1 MHILESP
8 SHIFYGAGKVGTQ
21 TLNSIER
28 SVEHHPRPLAE
39 RSAEQQSVYLRKP
52 AVKLMLHRMLS
63 MGKKQVTCVIRE
75 PKGRFIS
82 GMYEIIGK
90 RVYGANVVQLARLGM
105 GVDVVQAHIDA
116 MYDPDYWREVTRQT
130 IYLIPNIWDL
140 TVELDA
146 ARWQYHIGNWMAD
159 VYEVIDA
166 AEKLHLTPH
175 IVDLQDLSAYLDHYK
190 IKHIHRNKFENN
202 MWHMALLD
210 EQYQTVYSKVN
221 HAAIFSAFKAG
232 FNDSDIFHGYLDE
245 ELKIYEDLKSKSIQ
259 ISNLAP

>member
-1 MHILESP
+1 MHILEAP

-21 TLNSIER
+21 TLNTIEG
-28 SVEHHPRPLAE
+28 SCEHHPRDPAE
-39 RSAEQQSVYLRKP
+39 RDITRRSVLLRKP
-52 AVKLMLHRMLS
+52 AVKMMRHRMLS

-90 RVYGANVVQLARLGM
+90 QVYGANVVQLARLGA
-105 GVDVVQAHIDA
+105 GVDVVQAHIDV
-116 MYDPDYWREVTRQT
+116 MYDPDYWREVTPRA
-130 IYLIPNIWDL
+130 IWLRPNIWEP
-140 TVELDA
+140 TAELDA

-166 AEKLHLTPH
+166 AEKLYLTPH
-175 IVDLQDLSAYLDHYK
+175 IVDLPDLSAYLNHYK

-210 EQYQTVYSKVN
+210 EPYQTVYSKVN
-221 HAAIFSAFKAG
+221 HAAIFAAFKAG
-232 FNDSDIFHGYLDE
+232 FDDGDIFHGYLDE

-259 ISNLAP
+259 ISSLAP